1 MGPRPAT
8 VGRVTITEFL
18 AARLNET
25 EAAAKAAASDPVG
38 AMEAHFEAEALQ
50 EEQDWRLYPD
60 RKTEYSRGQ
69 ADALHWAAA
78 RVRERMR
85 PLSLHDPARVLREA
99 EAKRKILAEHRL
111 DDMVPGV
118 CYRCRYGVPAHWE
131 STPYPCPTL
140 RALAAVY
147 AAHPDYDPDWT

>member
-1 MGPRPAT
+1 VLSTERVSRCHASHTARHCGRAEAAVSWPCCACPPAT
-8 VGRVTITEFL
+8 STYEHDEGFTLSAGGRYKI
-18 AARLNET
+18 AAPSRRAGRGL
-25 EAAAKAAASDPVG
+25 SVD
-38 AMEAHFEAEALQ
+38 L
-50 EEQDWRLYPD
+50 LYID
-60 RKTEYSRGQ
+60 ELR
-69 ADALHWAAA
+69 
-78 RVRERMR
+78 
-85 PLSLHDPARVLREA
+85 DPARVLREV

-147 AAHPDYDPDWT
+147 AGHPDYDPAWT

>member
-1 MGPRPAT
+1 MSDLTA
-8 VGRVTITEFL
+8 FL
-18 AARLNET
+18 AARLGED
-25 EAAAKAAASDPVG
+25 EAG
-38 AMEAHFEAEALQ
+38 G
-50 EEQDWRLYPD
+50 YPD
-60 RKTEYSRGQ
+60 V
-69 ADALHWAAA
+69 H
-78 RVRERMR
+78 ERSCATAG
-85 PLSLHDPARVLREA
+85 PISFPCDCAYPARVLREV

-147 AAHPDYDPDWT
+147 AGHPDYDPAWT